1 MKESVKEFWGA
12 TCPQCGDDTRL
23 EITFEGW
30 TTLRGGDPDYLD
42 ADGTEYFNDSSNC
55 LCRSCDWF
63 GTFAEAK
70 GLPAPAV
77 KASHPI
83 IIDALNECERFIAGF
98 ERDDLQDGLP
108 ETLLQQIEQARAA
121 LLALS
126 AESTPTPIAEQAS
139 APVAREGRT
148 PERLLRMIHY
158 LARRKARAAGDAT
171 DRRVADLELKLAR
184 LYLDSPIEEPFDCT
198 ECDHTWHPAR

>member
-98 ERDDLQDGLP
+98 EGDELQDGLP

-126 AESTPTPIAEQAS
+126 AESTPTPIGEAE
-139 APVAREGRT
+139 APTGE
-148 PERLLRMIHY
+148 
-158 LARRKARAAGDAT
+158 K
-171 DRRVADLELKLAR
+171 
-184 LYLDSPIEEPFDCT
+184 
-198 ECDHTWHPAR
+198 